1 MKSIGKLVSVHIL
14 ILMLLFQLA
23 SKNCRNDFIHP
34 SSYIL
39 LLVYSDLSFFFLII
53 IYLGS
58 LKQKRPS
65 EVENS
70 VKAARTET
78 SKQLSLDYIRLVGL
92 SFGFL
97 FGLGL

>member
-1 MKSIGKLVSVHIL
+1 
-14 ILMLLFQLA
+14 MLLFQLA
-23 SKNCRNDFIHP
+23 SKNCRNGFMHP

-39 LLVYSDLSFFFLII
+39 LLVYSKLSNSLFDL
-53 IYLGS
+53 LGS
-58 LKQKRPS
+58 LKQKRPN

-78 SKQLSLDYIRLVGL
+78 SKQLSHDYVHLVVL

-97 FGLGL
+97 FNMGV